1 MGRTVCSDL
10 NAPLCSFHPINQ
22 PHLYLPSSCS
32 NRNRGGGGG
41 SKNAKRGKKSHRS
54 NGGGRVSKSSAI
66 GGGRKAK
73 SGLRGAAAMAT
84 ATGSGK
90 CLSATSTA
98 AHLNSK
104 RSSTNKV
111 ARLTRIYVPSLQY
124 GISAYGCHGNI
135 EIIPTHQLGC
145 ELWLS

>member
-1 MGRTVCSDL
+1 MVRTVCSDL

-22 PHLYLPSSCS
+22 PLQSLPSSCS

-41 SKNAKRGKKSHRS
+41 SKNAKRGKKSHRT

-73 SGLRGAAAMAT
+73 SGLRGATAT
-84 ATGSGK
+84 TGSGK
-90 CLSATSTA
+90 CLSATSTVA
-98 AHLNSK
+98 LSSK

-111 ARLTRIYVPSLQY
+111 ARLTRIYVSSLQY
-124 GISAYGCHGNI
+124 GISACGCFGNI
-135 EIIPTHQLGC
+135 SIQPAHKAWTGALAM
-145 ELWLS
+145 

>member
-32 NRNRGGGGG
+32 NRNRGGAGGG
-41 SKNAKRGKKSHRS
+41 KNAKRGKKSHRS
-54 NGGGRVSKSSAI
+54 NGGGGGRVSKSSAI

-73 SGLRGAAAMAT
+73 SGLRGATAT
-84 ATGSGK
+84 TTGSGK

-124 GISAYGCHGNI
+124 GISAYGFFGNI
-135 EIIPTHQLGC
+135 NIQPAHKAWT
-145 ELWLS
+145 

>member
-1 MGRTVCSDL
+1 MGRTVCCDL

-32 NRNRGGGGG
+32 NRNRGGGG
-41 SKNAKRGKKSHRS
+41 SKNTKRGKKSHRS

-73 SGLRGAAAMAT
+73 SGLRGAT
-84 ATGSGK
+84 TTTTGSGK

-104 RSSTNKV
+104 RSSNNKV
-111 ARLTRIYVPSLQY
+111 PR
-124 GISAYGCHGNI
+124 
-135 EIIPTHQLGC
+135 
-145 ELWLS
+145 